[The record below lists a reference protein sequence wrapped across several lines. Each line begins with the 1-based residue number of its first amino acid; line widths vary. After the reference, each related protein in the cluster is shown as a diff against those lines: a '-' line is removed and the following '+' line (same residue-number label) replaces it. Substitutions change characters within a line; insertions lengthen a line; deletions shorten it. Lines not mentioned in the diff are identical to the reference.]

1 MDNKEVLELIG
12 AMNDYADKKNNQG
25 LKNTL
30 LVLLLSLVCSI
41 VAGVIGYGWK
51 EIVGLREA
59 KEEMKE
65 KLTRIETKLDIS
77 VKEQNKVVFSIAEAL
92 AHFEAEKAVEPVKPD
107 KPDWPL
113 PLPQPPKPE
122 KEPKKKPTAEK
133 FFPKNIEDD
142 KKFKEYHE
150 HFEQRIQSK
159 LPPQSME
166 R

>member
-1 MDNKEVLELIG
+1 MDNKDILELIG
-12 AMNDYADKKNNQG
+12 VLNEYADKKNNQG
-25 LKNTL
+25 LKNTV
-30 LVLLLSLVCSI
+30 LVLLLGLVCSI

-59 KEEMKE
+59 KEEMRD

-92 AHFEAEKAVEPVKPD
+92 AHFEAETVVEPE

-122 KEPKKKPTAEK
+122 KEPKPKKSTAEK
-133 FFPKNIEDD
+133 FFPKDIEDD
-142 KKFKEYHE
+142 KKFKEYHK
-150 HFEQRIQSK
+150 HFEQRIQQK
-159 LPPQSME
+159 LPPQQIME
-166 R
+166 